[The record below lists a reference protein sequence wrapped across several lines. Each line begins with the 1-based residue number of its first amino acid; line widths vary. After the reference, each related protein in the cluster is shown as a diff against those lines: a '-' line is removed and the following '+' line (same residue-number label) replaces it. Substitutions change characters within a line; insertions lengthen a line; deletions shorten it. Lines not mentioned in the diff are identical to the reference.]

1 MSFKTFQFDHLLLLL
16 FLVLVDENQLK
27 ADELQD
33 LTNMLCHLYGRC
45 SRSIS
50 IPTPVYY
57 AHLAAF
63 RARAHISSAIQ
74 LQKEFEMGGDHSV
87 HGSGGNGRP
96 GMECFGTG
104 PAGQSRI
111 HYTKHRVPSIDN
123 FDVLVD
129 MPMDSRCSMYYC

>member
-1 MSFKTFQFDHLLLLL
+1 M
-16 FLVLVDENQLK
+16 

-33 LTNMLCHLYGRC
+33 LTNVLCHLYARC

-63 RARAHISSAIQ
+63 RARAHIQSAIQ
-74 LQKEFEMGGDHSV
+74 LQKDLADSDFGK
-87 HGSGGNGRP
+87 
-96 GMECFGTG
+96 MEAFS
-104 PAGQSRI
+104 GQSRI

-123 FDVLVD
+123 FDSYID
-129 MPMDSRCSMYYC
+129 MPMKGRCSMYFC

>member
-1 MSFKTFQFDHLLLLL
+1 M
-16 FLVLVDENQLK
+16 

-63 RARAHISSAIQ
+63 RARAHIQSAIQ
-74 LQKEFEMGGDHSV
+74 LQKDLADCDGGKMD
-87 HGSGGNGRP
+87 
-96 GMECFGTG
+96 CFS
-104 PAGQSRI
+104 GQSRI

-123 FDVLVD
+123 FDTYIE
-129 MPMDSRCSMYYC
+129 MPLKMRCSMYIC

>member
-1 MSFKTFQFDHLLLLL
+1 M
-16 FLVLVDENQLK
+16 

-74 LQKEFEMGGDHSV
+74 LQKELEMGGDLSV
-87 HGSGGNGRP
+87 HSGG
-96 GMECFGTG
+96 FGG
-104 PAGQSRI
+104 GAPGQSRI

-129 MPMDSRCSMYYC
+129 MPLESRCSMYYC